1 MRNKNFINESPGL
14 SPEELF
20 AQLKEYFP
28 KERTHYGLL
37 KKYITEKY
45 EMYSYELQLH
55 GMRGVSDIVA
65 GYILA
70 FREMVGL
77 LEMCDSQLRE
87 RVKMKGD
94 A

>member
-1 MRNKNFINESPGL
+1 MRNKDFIDESTGL
-14 SPEELF
+14 SPEELY
-20 AQLKEYFP
+20 AQLREYFP

-45 EMYSYELQLH
+45 EMYSYELQIN
-55 GMRGVSDIVA
+55 GMRGVSDLVA

-70 FREMVGL
+70 YREMVGL
-77 LEMCDSQLRE
+77 IEMCESHLRE
-87 RVKMKGD
+87 KLKMKGD

>member
-1 MRNKNFINESPGL
+1 MRNKDFINDSTGL
-14 SPEELF
+14 SPEELC
-20 AQLKEYFP
+20 AQLREYFP

-37 KKYITEKY
+37 KKFIIEKY

-55 GMRGVSDIVA
+55 GLRGVSDLIA

-70 FREMVGL
+70 YREMVGL

-87 RVKMKGD
+87 KLKMKGD

>member
-1 MRNKNFINESPGL
+1 MRNKNFINESTGL
-14 SPEELF
+14 SPEELY
-20 AQLKEYFP
+20 AQLREYFP

-45 EMYSYELQLH
+45 ETYSYELQLC
-55 GMRGVSDIVA
+55 GIKGISDLTA

-70 FREMVGL
+70 FREMLGL
-77 LEMCDSQLRE
+77 IEMCDSQLCAKL
-87 RVKMKGD
+87 KMKGD

>member
-1 MRNKNFINESPGL
+1 MRNKDFIIESMGL
-14 SPEELF
+14 SPEELYEK
-20 AQLKEYFP
+20 LREYFP

-70 FREMVGL
+70 YREMIGL
-77 LEMCDSQLRE
+77 IEMCDSQLRE
-87 RVKMKGD
+87 KLKIKGD